1 MLTMLSSDITKISSF
16 NDPGGC
22 KSSQE
27 MKCMSHIFQP
37 AKLVAVLPDTV
48 FTELAY
54 SHHIS
59 FLTTTFERI
68 MASDTS
74 CSHFDFELYSC

>member
-54 SHHIS
+54 
-59 FLTTTFERI
+59 
-68 MASDTS
+68 
-74 CSHFDFELYSC
+74 

>member
-1 MLTMLSSDITKISSF
+1 MLPSDIAKISSF

-27 MKCMSHIFQP
+27 MKCMNHIFQP
-37 AKLVAVLPDTV
+37 AKLVAVLPDSV
-48 FTELAY
+48 FTELLY
-54 SHHIS
+54 CHNIS
-59 FLTTTFERI
+59 SLTRI
-68 MASDTS
+68 FQGLMASDTS